1 MVNPEL
7 GHEYELDYSK
17 ASAVKKLYIVG
28 AGIAGMEAARGA
40 ALRGHQVE
48 LFEKRNTVGGQFIS
62 ASYPPY
68 KGEFA
73 TYTAWLYREMMKHD
87 NIRLHLN
94 TELTAQMVRDG
105 KPDKVILATGATP
118 VIPQVPGIQN
128 DNVVLA
134 EDVLLGRSD
143 TGMNVLVAGGGMVG
157 SETAAYLGMQC
168 KSKVTVIEM
177 RDEIAL
183 DMEAGIRDDLKD
195 CLNRCYVDVLTKT
208 SLAGVTAEGALL
220 KQGDT
225 VTLFPCDTV
234 VLAIGTRAFCPL
246 KEELDG
252 ICETVIVGDAVQ
264 ARQAIQASREGFNA
278 GYYA

>member
-1 MVNPEL
+1 M
-7 GHEYELDYSK
+7 
-17 ASAVKKLYIVG
+17 
-28 AGIAGMEAARGA
+28 
-40 ALRGHQVE
+40 
-48 LFEKRNTVGGQFIS
+48 GGQFIS

-220 KQGDT
+220 KG
-225 VTLFPCDTV
+225 
-234 VLAIGTRAFCPL
+234 
-246 KEELDG
+246 
-252 ICETVIVGDAVQ
+252 AV
-264 ARQAIQASREGFNA
+264 AKVDK
-278 GYYA
+278 

>member
-1 MVNPEL
+1 
-7 GHEYELDYSK
+7 
-17 ASAVKKLYIVG
+17 
-28 AGIAGMEAARGA
+28 
-40 ALRGHQVE
+40 
-48 LFEKRNTVGGQFIS
+48 
-62 ASYPPY
+62 
-68 KGEFA
+68 
-73 TYTAWLYREMMKHD
+73 
-87 NIRLHLN
+87 
-94 TELTAQMVRDG
+94 
-105 KPDKVILATGATP
+105 
-118 VIPQVPGIQN
+118 
-128 DNVVLA
+128 
-134 EDVLLGRSD
+134 
-143 TGMNVLVAGGGMVG
+143 
-157 SETAAYLGMQC
+157 MQC

-246 KEELDG
+246 MEELDG

>member
-1 MVNPEL
+1 
-7 GHEYELDYSK
+7 
-17 ASAVKKLYIVG
+17 
-28 AGIAGMEAARGA
+28 
-40 ALRGHQVE
+40 
-48 LFEKRNTVGGQFIS
+48 
-62 ASYPPY
+62 
-68 KGEFA
+68 
-73 TYTAWLYREMMKHD
+73 MMKHD
-87 NIRLHLN
+87 NIHLHLN

-105 KPDKVILATGATP
+105 KPDKVILATGAAP
-118 VIPQVPGIQN
+118 VIPQVPGIEN
-128 DNVVLA
+128 ENVVLA

-195 CLNRCYVDVLTKT
+195 CLNRCYVDILTKT